1 MLIYGYCVGVVVAE
15 LLQDMYKL
23 YKNFLK
29 KEFFFMILAF
39 AFILLNLSLA
49 SRHGRDFVSEFL
61 VGTFPYIVAISPL
74 VGLILGA
81 VDVKLSSFV
90 IRRVD
95 EAVLELDMSKIM
107 KSQSPYLGG
116 GVASLTYNVAY
127 VLGEE
132 AIRGGV
138 LMALKYDLGATVPAL
153 LAAGALIFLF
163 ARAIPWYLRLVKL
176 IDDFVLTVL
185 FLTGGVLSAWIA
197 HAVMNAYILWPL
209 VKHE

>member
-1 MLIYGYCVGVVVAE
+1 MLALV
-15 LLQDMYKL
+15 
-23 YKNFLK
+23 
-29 KEFFFMILAF
+29 
-39 AFILLNLSLA
+39 FILLNLSLA

-61 VGTFPYIVAISPL
+61 VGTFPYLVAFSPL

-90 IRRVD
+90 VRRID
-95 EAVLELDMSKIM
+95 EALLELDIPKITEV
-107 KSQSPYLGG
+107 QSPYLGSG
-116 GVASLTYNVAY
+116 AAGLAYNAVY

-138 LMALKYDLGATVPAL
+138 LMALKYDLGATAPLL
-153 LAAGALIFLF
+153 LAAGALMFLF

-176 IDDFVLTVL
+176 IDDFVLTAL
-185 FLTGGVLSAWIA
+185 FLTGGMLSAWIA

-209 VKHE
+209 IKHE

>member
-1 MLIYGYCVGVVVAE
+1 MLALV
-15 LLQDMYKL
+15 
-23 YKNFLK
+23 
-29 KEFFFMILAF
+29 
-39 AFILLNLSLA
+39 FILLNLSLA
-49 SRHGRDFVSEFL
+49 SRHGRDFVSEFM
-61 VGTFPYIVAISPL
+61 VGAFPYLAAISPL
-74 VGLILGA
+74 IGLILGA
-81 VDVKLSSFV
+81 VDVKLSSFA

-95 EAVLELDMSKIM
+95 EAVLELDMPKITNI
-107 KSQSPYLGG
+107 QSPYLGG
-116 GVASLTYNVAY
+116 GAISLVYNAAY

-138 LMALKYDLGATVPAL
+138 LMVLKYDLGATVPVL
-153 LAAGALIFLF
+153 LAAGTLMFFL